1 MCICIHIFDKIKL
14 NNQNDNL
21 LRFIDVGP
29 IRLSLANVIDENDS
43 SDLQRE
49 HRTCS
54 GSYELFQEFQ
64 TE

>member
-1 MCICIHIFDKIKL
+1 MCIYIHIFDKIKL

-54 GSYELFQEFQ
+54 GS
-64 TE
+64 